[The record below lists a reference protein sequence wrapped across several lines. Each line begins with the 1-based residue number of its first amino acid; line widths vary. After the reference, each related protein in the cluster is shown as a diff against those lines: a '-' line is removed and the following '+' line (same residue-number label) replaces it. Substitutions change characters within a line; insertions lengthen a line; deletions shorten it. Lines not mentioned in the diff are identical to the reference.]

1 MFDVGDG
8 DDGDVVVVSVVVD
21 CDVLAV
27 VKHFVL
33 KLFPIHT
40 TITFELPFVDCTD
53 CVLSVLCGMLRKVNG
68 RRFIN
73 RIIFGHG

>member
-8 DDGDVVVVSVVVD
+8 EDGDVVVVSVVVD

-40 TITFELPFVDCTD
+40 TITFELPFVDCAD
-53 CVLSVLCGMLRKVNG
+53 CVLSVLCWILRKKEMELSLL
-68 RRFIN
+68 IK
-73 RIIFGHG
+73 

>member
-40 TITFELPFVDCTD
+40 TITFELPFVDCVD
-53 CVLSVLCGMLRKVNG
+53 CVLSVLCWIPRKNERKV
-68 RRFIN
+68 
-73 RIIFGHG
+73 H